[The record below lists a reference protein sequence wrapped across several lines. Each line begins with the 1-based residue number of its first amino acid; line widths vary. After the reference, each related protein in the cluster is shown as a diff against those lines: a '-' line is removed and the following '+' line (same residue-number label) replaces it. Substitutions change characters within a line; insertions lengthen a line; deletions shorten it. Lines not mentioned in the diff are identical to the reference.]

1 MGRRLRL
8 EPHRRYTT
16 GNVSPHPA
24 SAIER
29 VIVGGS
35 LQSRSAALVAAMRS
49 AMRDLDSWLP
59 VLIETWNQ
67 KLDLALFPWSVA
79 TVSLGVLGGMGAML
93 SITGIF
99 GMAAY
104 IR

>member
-1 MGRRLRL
+1 MFL
-8 EPHRRYTT
+8 
-16 GNVSPHPA
+16 SPHPA

-29 VIVGGS
+29 VIVGGP